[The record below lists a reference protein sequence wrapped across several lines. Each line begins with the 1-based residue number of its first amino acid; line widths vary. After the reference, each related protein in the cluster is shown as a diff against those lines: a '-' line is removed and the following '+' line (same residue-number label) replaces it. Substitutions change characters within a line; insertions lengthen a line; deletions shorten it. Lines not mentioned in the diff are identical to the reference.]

1 MKPTRVVIM
10 GAGGRDFH
18 NFNMYFKDNKDY
30 EIVCFTATQI
40 PNIENRP
47 FPPEL
52 AGNLY
57 PKGIPI
63 YPEEKLPSILKEQDI
78 DEVVFAYSDVS
89 HEYVMHAASVA
100 LAAGCDFRLIGPKR
114 STIEGKVPVIAV
126 LAVRTGAGKSPVT
139 RKVSKLL
146 RDMGKRV
153 VVVRHPMPY
162 GDLRRQRLQR
172 FEKIEDLDLHD
183 CTIEEREEYEPHIE
197 NGVVLFA
204 GVDYAQILKAAEAE
218 ADVVVWDGGNN
229 DMSFYKPSLT
239 IVVVDALRPDHGLR
253 YYPGETNLL
262 CADVIIINK
271 EDSAT
276 PETVETVKKTIRSVN
291 PRAEIIDANSPIL
304 VDRPE
309 LIKGKRVLAI
319 DDGPTLTHG
328 GMSFGAGVV
337 AAKKYGAR
345 EIIDPRPCAVGDIR
359 GTFQHYPHIGSVLP
373 AIGYGDKQVKDLE
386 ATIKACDP
394 ELVIIATPTDL
405 RRIVAFEKPTVRV
418 RYELE
423 EIGTPKLEKIL
434 ARVVK

>member
-1 MKPTRVVIM
+1 M

-18 NFNMYFKDNKDY
+18 NFNMYFKDNKEY
-30 EIVCFTATQI
+30 EVVCFTATQI
-40 PNIENRP
+40 PNIENRTYP
-47 FPPEL
+47 AEL
-52 AGNLY
+52 AGALY
-57 PKGIPI
+57 PEGIPI
-63 YPEEKLPSILKEQDI
+63 LPEGKLPSILKDQDI

-100 LAAGCDFRLIGPKR
+100 LAAGCDFRLIGSKR
-114 STIEGKVPVIAV
+114 SMIEGRVPVVAV
-126 LAVRTGAGKSPVT
+126 LAVRTGSGKSPATRRVT
-139 RKVSKLL
+139 KLL

-162 GDLRRQRLQR
+162 GDLARQNIQR

-204 GVDYAQILKAAEAE
+204 GVDYARILKAAEAE

-271 EDSAT
+271 EDSAS
-276 PETVETVKKTIRSVN
+276 PETIETIKKMITSIN
-291 PRAEIIDANSPIL
+291 PGAEIIDANSPIL
-304 VDRPE
+304 VDHPE

-337 AAKKYGAR
+337 AAKKYGAK
-345 EIIDPRPCAVGDIR
+345 ELIDPRPCAVGDLK
-359 GTFQHYPHIGSVLP
+359 GTFLRYPHMGSVLP
-373 AIGYGDKQVKDLE
+373 AMGYGEKQVRDLE
-386 ATIKACDP
+386 ATIKACNP
-394 ELVIIATPTDL
+394 EVVIIATPTDL
-405 RRIVAFEKPTVRV
+405 RRILNLDKPAVRV

-423 EIGTPKLEKIL
+423 EIGTPKLASIL

>member
-1 MKPTRVVIM
+1 MKLAKVVIM

-18 NFNMYFKDNKDY
+18 NFNMYFKNNKEY
-30 EIVCFTATQI
+30 EVVCFTATQI
-40 PNIENRP
+40 PNIENRT

-52 AGNLY
+52 AGRLY

-63 YPEEKLPSILKEQDI
+63 YPEEKLPSILREQDI

-100 LAAGCDFRLIGPKR
+100 LAAGCDFRIIGPKR
-114 STIEGKVPVIAV
+114 SMIQGKLPVIAI
-126 LAVRTGAGKSPVT
+126 LAVRTGSGKSPAT
-139 RKVSKLL
+139 RKVAKLL

-162 GDLRRQRLQR
+162 GDLRRQKLQR

-197 NGVVLFA
+197 SGVVLFA

-253 YYPGETNLL
+253 YHPGETNLL
-262 CADVIIINK
+262 CADAIIINK

-276 PETVETVKKTIRSVN
+276 PETIETIKKTMRSVN

-328 GMSFGAGVV
+328 GMSFGAAVV
-337 AAKKYGAR
+337 AAKKYGAK
-345 EIIDPRPCAVGDIR
+345 ELIDPRSCAVGYMKE
-359 GTFQHYPHIGSVLP
+359 TFRHYPHIGSVLP
-373 AIGYGDKQVKDLE
+373 AMGYGEKQVKDLE
-386 ATIKACDP
+386 ATIKACNP

-423 EIGTPKLEKIL
+423 EIGTPKLEKLL

>member
-18 NFNMYFKDNKDY
+18 NFNMYFKDNKEY
-30 EIVCFTATQI
+30 EVVCFTATQI
-40 PNIENRP
+40 PNIENRTYP
-47 FPPEL
+47 AEL
-52 AGNLY
+52 AGALY
-57 PKGIPI
+57 PEGIPI
-63 YPEEKLPSILKEQDI
+63 LPEGKLPSILKDQDI

-100 LAAGCDFRLIGPKR
+100 LAAGCDFRLIGSKR
-114 STIEGKVPVIAV
+114 SMIEGRVPVVAV
-126 LAVRTGAGKSPVT
+126 LAVRTGSGKSPATRRVT
-139 RKVSKLL
+139 KLL

-162 GDLRRQRLQR
+162 GDLARQNIQR

-204 GVDYAQILKAAEAE
+204 GVDYARILKAAEAE

-271 EDSAT
+271 EDSAS
-276 PETVETVKKTIRSVN
+276 PETIETIKKMITSIN
-291 PRAEIIDANSPIL
+291 PGAEIIDANSPIL
-304 VDRPE
+304 VDHPE

-337 AAKKYGAR
+337 AAKKYGAK
-345 EIIDPRPCAVGDIR
+345 ELIDPRPCAVGDLK
-359 GTFQHYPHIGSVLP
+359 GTFLRYPHMGSVLP
-373 AIGYGDKQVKDLE
+373 AMGYGEKQVRDLE
-386 ATIKACDP
+386 ATIKACNP
-394 ELVIIATPTDL
+394 EVVIIATPTDL
-405 RRIVAFEKPTVRV
+405 RRILNLDKPAVRV

-423 EIGTPKLEKIL
+423 EIGTPKLASIL

>member
-18 NFNMYFKDNKDY
+18 NFNMCFKGNENY
-30 EIVCFTATQI
+30 EVVCFTATQI
-40 PNIENRP
+40 PNIENRVY
-47 FPPEL
+47 PPDL

-57 PKGIPI
+57 PKGIQI
-63 YPEEKLPSILKEQDI
+63 YPQEKLLSILKEQNI

-89 HEYVMHAASVA
+89 HEYVMHAASLV

-114 STIEGKVPVIAV
+114 SMIEGKIPVIAV
-126 LAVRTGAGKSPVT
+126 LAVRTGSGKSPAT
-139 RKVSKLL
+139 RKVTQLL
-146 RDMGKRV
+146 RKAGQRV

-162 GDLRRQRLQR
+162 GDLGRQKVQR
-172 FEKIEDLDLHD
+172 FEKIEDLDLHN

-204 GVDYAQILKAAEAE
+204 GVDYAEILKAAEAE
-218 ADVVVWDGGNN
+218 ADVLVWDGGNN

-262 CADVIIINK
+262 TADVIIINK
-271 EDSAT
+271 EDSAA
-276 PETVETVKKTIRSVN
+276 PETIETVKKMVRSVN
-291 PRAEIIDANSPIL
+291 PTAEIIDANSPIL
-304 VDRPE
+304 ADRPE
-309 LIKGKRVLAI
+309 LIKDRRVLAI

-345 EIIDPRPCAVGDIR
+345 ELIDPRPCAVGDIK
-359 GTFQHYPHIGSVLP
+359 GTFERFTHIGSSLP
-373 AIGYGDKQVKDLE
+373 AMGYGAKQVKDLE
-386 ATIKACDP
+386 ATIRRCDP
-394 ELVIIATPTDL
+394 EVVIIATPTDL
-405 RRIVAFEKPTVRV
+405 RRIMAFERPTVRV

-423 EIGTPKLEKIL
+423 EVGTPKLAKIL